1 MRKPIIAG
9 NWKMHKTVSES
20 VGLCEA
26 LDRAVQDVDIEV
38 VVCPPF
44 TALSAVC
51 ALAMRKVKIGA
62 QNVSIAE
69 SGAFTGEISPLMLVD
84 VCCSYVIIGHSE
96 RRQHFGETDAMVN
109 KKVHLALQHGLRPIV
124 CVGES
129 LMQRRAGETEAVVVS
144 QTKAALAGI
153 AQEQVPD
160 IVIAY
165 EPIWAI
171 GTGET
176 ASADD
181 ANEVIGTIRKT
192 IAEIYGQET
201 AGRIRI
207 QYGGSVK
214 PDNIRE
220 LMAQPEIDGA
230 LVGGASLDLKGFTA
244 IVRYHE
250 QQQS

>member
-9 NWKMHKTVSES
+9 NWKMNKTVSEAIE
-20 VGLCEA
+20 LCQR
-26 LDRAVQDVDIEV
+26 LDQAVQGTDVEV

-51 ALAMRKVKIGA
+51 ALGMENVKIGA
-62 QNVSIAE
+62 QNVSIAA
-69 SGAFTGEISPLMLVD
+69 SGAYTGEISPEMLRD

-96 RRQHFGETDAMVN
+96 RRQIFGETDAMVN
-109 KKVHLALQHGLRPIV
+109 QKIRLALQYDLQPIV
-124 CVGES
+124 CVGET
-129 LMQRRAGETEAVVVS
+129 LAERKAGETETIVVN
-144 QTKAALAGI
+144 QIKAAFDGVDA
-153 AQEQVPD
+153 AQAQL
-160 IVIAY
+160 IVVAY

-181 ANEVIGTIRKT
+181 ANAVIGTIRKT
-192 IAEIYGQET
+192 LSQIYDQAT
-201 AGRIRI
+201 ADRIRI

-214 PDNIRE
+214 PDNIAE

-230 LVGGASLDLKGFTA
+230 LVGGASLKVEDFTA
-244 IVRYHE
+244 IVRYNK
-250 QQQS
+250 Q

>member
-9 NWKMHKTVSES
+9 NWKMHKTVSEAIE
-20 VGLCEA
+20 LCES
-26 LDRAVQDVDIEV
+26 LDRAVQDLEIDV

-51 ALAMRKVKIGA
+51 ALGMSKVKIGA

-69 SGAFTGEISPLMLVD
+69 GGAYTGEISPLMLVD

-109 KKVHLALQHGLRPIV
+109 QKVHLALKHGLHPIV

-129 LMQRRAGETEAVVVS
+129 LAQRKAGETETVVVS
-144 QTKAALAGI
+144 QTKAAFAGV
-153 AQEQVPD
+153 AREQVPEV
-160 IVIAY
+160 VIAY

-176 ASADD
+176 ASAED
-181 ANEVIGTIRKT
+181 ANQVIGTIRKT
-192 IAEIYGQET
+192 IAQIFDQEV
-201 AGRIRI
+201 ADQIRI

-214 PDNIRE
+214 PDNIQE

-244 IVRYHE
+244 IVHY
-250 QQQS
+250 QTQ